1 MHPLR
6 DREQAVVF
14 TMTAN
19 QLKAYRQAMLP
30 GRERQVDARQ
40 TEQGPATAEQRVA
53 GGVGALRRFAGGTG
67 REQNVE
73 ALEQRIDT
81 TLRIAHLREVASMLS
96 GRTGAVDVELIG
108 TAFQQRVWQALLAIP
123 YGQTR
128 SYAEQAQAIGLA
140 SAVRAVA
147 NANARNPIA
156 IIVPCHRVI
165 GSKGALTGYAGG
177 LLNKATLLKHEA
189 RESRFAAG

>member
-1 MHPLR
+1 MSNFKTTLASPLGPLIAFAR
-6 DREQAVVF
+6 SGNAPNGLVYRLTHLHIIGGKYVPDLAAIERADLPIFAQLQCELTEYFSGNRTQFAV
-14 TMTAN
+14 
-19 QLKAYRQAMLP
+19 
-30 GRERQVDARQ
+30 
-40 TEQGPATAEQRVA
+40 ATAP
-53 GGVGALRRFAGGTG
+53 LGT
-67 REQNVE
+67 V
-73 ALEQRIDT
+73 
-81 TLRIAHLREVASMLS
+81 
-96 GRTGAVDVELIG
+96 
-108 TAFQQRVWQALLAIP
+108 FQQRVWQALLAIP

-177 LLNKATLLKHEA
+177 LLNKVTLLKHEA

>member
-53 GGVGALRRFAGGTG
+53 GDVGALRRFAGGTG
-67 REQNVE
+67 REQTVE
-73 ALEQRIDT
+73 AVEQRIDT
-81 TLRIAHLREVASMLS
+81 TLRSAHLLETMQPRSLVREAARQLS
-96 GRTGAVDVELIG
+96 KQNQRS
-108 TAFQQRVWQALLAIP
+108 TAEA
-123 YGQTR
+123 
-128 SYAEQAQAIGLA
+128 
-140 SAVRAVA
+140 AVR
-147 NANARNPIA
+147 
-156 IIVPCHRVI
+156 
-165 GSKGALTGYAGG
+165 
-177 LLNKATLLKHEA
+177 
-189 RESRFAAG
+189 